1 MSKTTVEDRDSSH
14 GRLIGPGENV
24 FLTSPAAPEILR
36 CGAEKSRAN
45 LLNEQ
50 AGREC
55 RRLTGRLTAVAGT
68 SLGRTGRGARRAVR
82 RQIRR
87 RRNIRLAMALANLEQ
102 LIGNQKGSHQ
112 HQPVVTDLTEF
123 INQPIHFG
131 FHVLSERQQA
141 LLLTTAASQAIGPCV
156 ERNRDL
162 PHFPPIGTPLQGA
175 AACGLALPLKH
186 VMN

>member
-1 MSKTTVEDRDSSH
+1 
-14 GRLIGPGENV
+14 
-24 FLTSPAAPEILR
+24 
-36 CGAEKSRAN
+36 
-45 LLNEQ
+45 
-50 AGREC
+50 
-55 RRLTGRLTAVAGT
+55 
-68 SLGRTGRGARRAVR
+68 
-82 RQIRR
+82 
-87 RRNIRLAMALANLEQ
+87 MALANLEQ
-102 LIGNQKGSHQ
+102 LIGNQKGRHQ

-141 LLLTTAASQAIGPCV
+141 LFLTIAASQAIGPRV

-162 PHFPPIGTPLQGA
+162 PHFPPIGTPLQGT